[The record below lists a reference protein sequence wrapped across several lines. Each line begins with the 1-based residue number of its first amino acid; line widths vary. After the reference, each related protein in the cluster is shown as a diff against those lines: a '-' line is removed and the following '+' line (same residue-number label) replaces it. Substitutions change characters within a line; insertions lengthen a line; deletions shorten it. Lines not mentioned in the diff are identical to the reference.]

1 MATLA
6 NFVSVEEYLRNPDWE
21 RCEYVDA
28 AIEERGMPT
37 YDHSAWMQAICLWF
51 GQHAEEWNIRVRPEY
66 TNKASETRYRIP
78 DVSIIDFDLPKES
91 AAAVTPPI
99 AAFEVWSPDDRISR
113 VLQRLH
119 DLETMGVAQIWL
131 VDPADG
137 VWQRF
142 HDGRLMVCEDFHL
155 ADRNIH
161 FSMAEI
167 TKLVR

>member
-6 NFVSVEEYLRNPDWE
+6 NAVSVEEYLHNPEWE
-21 RCEYVDA
+21 RCEYVDG
-28 AIEERGMPT
+28 AIEERGTPT
-37 YDHSAWMQAICLWF
+37 YDHSAWMNAICHWF
-51 GQHAEEWNIRVRPEY
+51 GQHAEEWNIRVRPSH

-78 DVSIIDFDLPKES
+78 DVSIIDFDRPKES
-91 AAAVTPPI
+91 AAAVTPPL

-113 VLQRLH
+113 VLQRLN

-142 HDGRLMVCEDFHL
+142 ADGRLTVCEEFRL
-155 ADRNIH
+155 ADRKIR
-161 FSMAEI
+161 FPMGEI